1 MIFSDVSGC
10 RTLCIF
16 NLIMV
21 VTKKWLAEKY
31 KFSYFFAICVETT
44 TYDDDDDLEYKE
56 TFLARRL
63 RDSLYVQFYG
73 QRGEEGE
80 LHSITYVDCYIV
92 LTASAFSSTT
102 SVFIII
108 TIVVIIT
115 IITIVII
122 IFIITIVINTITI
135 QHQAKNW

>member
-1 MIFSDVSGC
+1 M
-10 RTLCIF
+10 
-16 NLIMV
+16 
-21 VTKKWLAEKY
+21 
-31 KFSYFFAICVETT
+31 ETT

-73 QRGEEGE
+73 QWGDEGE

-102 SVFIII
+102 RVFII
-108 TIVVIIT
+108 VT
-115 IITIVII
+115 IIV
-122 IFIITIVINTITI
+122 IITIVINTITI
-135 QHQAKNW
+135 QHQANDW

>member
-56 TFLARRL
+56 TFLAQRL

-108 TIVVIIT
+108 TIVIIVVIILIVT
-115 IITIVII
+115 IIFV
-122 IFIITIVINTITI
+122 ITIVINTITI

>member
-1 MIFSDVSGC
+1 MTFLVQLKGQQRNIDFDIFS
-10 RTLCIF
+10 
-16 NLIMV
+16 
-21 VTKKWLAEKY
+21 
-31 KFSYFFAICVETT
+31 AICVETK

-73 QRGEEGE
+73 QWGDEGE

-108 TIVVIIT
+108 IF

-122 IFIITIVINTITI
+122 IVIITIVTNTITI

>member
-1 MIFSDVSGC
+1 M
-10 RTLCIF
+10 
-16 NLIMV
+16 
-21 VTKKWLAEKY
+21 
-31 KFSYFFAICVETT
+31 ETT

-108 TIVVIIT
+108 TIVIIVVIIL
-115 IITIVII
+115 IV
-122 IFIITIVINTITI
+122 IITIVINTITI

>member
-1 MIFSDVSGC
+1 MTFLVQLKGQQRNIDFDIFS
-10 RTLCIF
+10 
-16 NLIMV
+16 
-21 VTKKWLAEKY
+21 
-31 KFSYFFAICVETT
+31 AICVETK

>member
-31 KFSYFFAICVETT
+31 KFLYFFAICVETT

-56 TFLARRL
+56 TFLAQRL

-92 LTASAFSSTT
+92 LTASAFSSAT

-108 TIVVIIT
+108 TIVIIVVIIL
-115 IITIVII
+115 IV
-122 IFIITIVINTITI
+122 IITIVINTITI

>member
-10 RTLCIF
+10 RTLYIF

-31 KFSYFFAICVETT
+31 KFLYFFAICVETT

-56 TFLARRL
+56 TFLAQRL

-73 QRGEEGE
+73 QWGDEGE

-102 SVFIII
+102 RVFII
-108 TIVVIIT
+108 VT
-115 IITIVII
+115 IIV
-122 IFIITIVINTITI
+122 IITIVINTITI
-135 QHQAKNW
+135 QHQANDW

>member
-31 KFSYFFAICVETT
+31 KFLYCFAICVETT
-44 TYDDDDDLEYKE
+44 TYDDDDDLEYEE
-56 TFLARRL
+56 TFLAQRL

-92 LTASAFSSTT
+92 LTASAFSSTPIHSNHRLLFSKT
-102 SVFIII
+102 YNLLPLELHCNAYETTHEEDVL
-108 TIVVIIT
+108 VAR
-115 IITIVII
+115 
-122 IFIITIVINTITI
+122 NL
-135 QHQAKNW
+135 

>member
-31 KFSYFFAICVETT
+31 KFLYFFAICVETT

-92 LTASAFSSTT
+92 LTASAFSSTPIHPNHRLLFSKT
-102 SVFIII
+102 HNSLPLELHCNAARF
-108 TIVVIIT
+108 
-115 IITIVII
+115 
-122 IFIITIVINTITI
+122 
-135 QHQAKNW
+135 

>member
-10 RTLCIF
+10 RTLYIF

-31 KFSYFFAICVETT
+31 KFLYFFAICVETT

-92 LTASAFSSTT
+92 LPDSISI
-102 SVFIII
+102 FIS
-108 TIVVIIT
+108 IVLPDSISIS
-115 IITIVII
+115 IFINSPGSIIVIDR
-122 IFIITIVINTITI
+122 
-135 QHQAKNW
+135 